1 MVSWSAGKKIDR
13 ETAPDFYDRF
23 LMYELFTDKGDEGKG
38 ENWSVES
45 GAEASEGNSNFAA
58 KKTDFK

>member
-23 LMYELFTDKGDEGKG
+23 LMYELFTDKGDERKG

-45 GAEASEGNSNFAA
+45 GRRLLKEKT